1 MNLHQNVY
9 IFDEYQTL
17 KKKKF
22 TIQRIW
28 VPRLVDRTLF
38 AGSTSYI
45 ISVII
50 RLCELCE
57 QGSTLT
63 DTRIKVQLLNVKTF

>member
-22 TIQRIW
+22 TIQRIR

-50 RLCELCE
+50 RLCE

>member
-22 TIQRIW
+22 KIQRIW

-50 RLCELCE
+50 RLCE
-57 QGSTLT
+57 QGSILT